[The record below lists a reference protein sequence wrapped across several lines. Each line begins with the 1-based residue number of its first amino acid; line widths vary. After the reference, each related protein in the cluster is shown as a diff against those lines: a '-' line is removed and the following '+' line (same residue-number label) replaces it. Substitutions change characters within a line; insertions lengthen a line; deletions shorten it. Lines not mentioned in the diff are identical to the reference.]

1 MTVAQDQLTSERR
14 GPIITDTQ
22 WRDLLERR
30 ATDEAAVIDARMA
43 RATNEVSHWDGYDY
57 VLVNDDVDACFRGVK
72 TILAAERTA
81 ETPVPEPLQH
91 IVESISEM
99 RRLVPG

>member
-30 ATDEAAVIDARMA
+30 AT
-43 RATNEVSHWDGYDY
+43 G
-57 VLVNDDVDACFRGVK
+57 
-72 TILAAERTA
+72 
-81 ETPVPEPLQH
+81 
-91 IVESISEM
+91 
-99 RRLVPG
+99 